1 MAHALDRHEIA
12 IAPLDSASRTQAS
25 AICRQD
31 VRHLDLH
38 NRLNDMS
45 NLVTGIK
52 SKSDMTEKHLHEAC
66 GNIISQYV
74 PKLRL
79 NET

>member
-1 MAHALDRHEIA
+1 MAHALDRLEIA

-25 AICRQD
+25 AISRQD
-31 VRHLDLH
+31 VRHLELH

-45 NLVTGIK
+45 NLVTGLN
-52 SKSDMTEKHLHEAC
+52 DMTEKHLHEAR
-66 GNIISQYV
+66 GNIIIQYI
-74 PKLRL
+74 PKLRH